1 MTDNLEKDIL
11 GRTSAEPA
19 GAAAPAASAD
29 AGTACDPAAGP
40 GRTIVLY
47 YSKYGATKQYA
58 EWIAGELGADLVDVR
73 ARKPKLRD
81 IRDYDTIIYGGGIYS
96 GGIKGVELITKNWSK
111 GLSAKRVIVFAVGMA
126 VDVEA
131 NREQCREINFEKR
144 LIYWMDG
151 EEYGLEDAVGEKT
164 DISSESQT
172 AESRPPKEAPGF
184 RELLKQTMMPVKCF
198 FLPGRYDP
206 AAIRGLDKG
215 IMAFTRKLIGDG
227 ASGATAGSA
236 EMIRRME
243 NGCDLIDRNAIQ
255 EILDAA
261 RGE

>member
-1 MTDNLEKDIL
+1 MMGDMEKNMHA
-11 GRTSAEPA
+11 GPESEQSADK
-19 GAAAPAASAD
+19 PAA
-29 AGTACDPAAGP
+29 P
-40 GRTIVLY
+40 GRTVVLY

-58 EWIAGELGADLVDVR
+58 EWIAEELGADLVDAR

-81 IRDYDTIIYGGGIYS
+81 IKDYDTIIFGGGIYS

-111 GLSAKRVIVFAVGMA
+111 GLSQKRVIVFAVGMA

-151 EEYGLEDAVGEKT
+151 EEYGMEDSGAP
-164 DISSESQT
+164 S
-172 AESRPPKEAPGF
+172 EAPGF

-243 NGCDLIDRNAIQ
+243 SGCDLIDRGAIQ
-255 EILDAA
+255 PVLDAA
-261 RGE
+261 RGQDR